1 MPESARD
8 QLDRDNEKVRDQGAF
23 IDAVLA
29 AAGQVVRGQEE
40 LFEGMMVGLLCSG
53 HILIEGVPGLAK
65 TLAAKTFARLL
76 DLDFQRIQFTPDLLP
91 ADLTGT
97 PIYHPPTGEFR
108 TRKGPV
114 FTQVLLADE
123 INRAPAKVQSAL
135 LEAMEEQQV
144 TLGEASHPLP
154 EPFLVLATQ
163 NPLEHEGTYPLPE
176 AQLDRFFLKL
186 LVTYPDR
193 AAEEQMVA
201 DLCVEPASMPTA
213 MVSGEQL
220 KIARQACR
228 DIYLAPE
235 LLKYL
240 LDLVESSRHPERFG
254 LAMLTPLIAHG
265 ISPRGSLALAMASKA
280 LAFLRGRSY
289 VIPDDIINVARPVL
303 RHRLLLSY
311 EAEAE
316 GKTADGILEQ
326 LLNAIPQP

>member
-1 MPESARD
+1 MPEFASD
-8 QLDRDNEKVRDQGAF
+8 QLDRDNQKVREQGAF
-23 IDAVLA
+23 IQDLLT
-29 AAGQVVRGQEE
+29 AAGKVVRGQDQ
-40 LFEGMMVGLLCSG
+40 LFEGLLIGLLCSG

-65 TLAAKTFARLL
+65 TLAAKTFSQLL

-144 TLGEASHPLP
+144 TLGETSHPLP

-186 LVTYPDR
+186 LVSYPER

-201 DLCVEPASMPTA
+201 DLCVEPAKVPA
-213 MVSGEQL
+213 AVVSSEQL
-220 KIARQACR
+220 QTARQACR

-235 LLKYL
+235 LLNYL
-240 LDLVESSRHPERFG
+240 LDLVAASRDPKRFG
-254 LAMLTPLIAHG
+254 LPALVPMIAHG

-280 LAFLRGRSY
+280 LAFVRGRSY
-289 VIPDDIINVARPVL
+289 VIPDDLIKVARPVL

-316 GKTADGILEQ
+316 GETADSLLEQ